1 LFLLIFY
8 FGEKVM
14 FLLIARLL
22 LAFLFVFAG
31 VQKLL
36 NFDSTSGFIDSTIE
50 KAQVPFYADASKEVA
65 DMKINFGDTLPF
77 LKPAADAS
85 LPDQAEAMIMKL
97 AGEKDYFS
105 LPDFLTAIAI
115 FIELIGGI
123 LIILGFATR
132 FFAVVIFLFLIPVNV
147 LFHGFWNITDAVLMQ
162 AEMMN
167 FIKNL
172 AIMGGL
178 LALAVA
184 GPGGLSLSGGD
195 SNRKSME
202 DDI

>member
-1 LFLLIFY
+1 
-8 FGEKVM
+8 M

-36 NFDSTSGFIDSTIE
+36 NFDATSGLINSTIE
-50 KAQVPFYADASKEVA
+50 KAQVPFYADLSKEV
-65 DMKINFGDTLPF
+65 DELKMDFGDSLPF
-77 LKPAADAS
+77 LQPKAQPET
-85 LPDQAEAMIMKL
+85 LPEAMETAEAMVMERT
-97 AGEKDYFS
+97 GEKAYFS
-105 LPDFLTAIAI
+105 LPDVLTSLAI
-115 FIELIGGI
+115 FIELIGGVF
-123 LIILGFATR
+123 IILGFGTR
-132 FFAVVIFLFLIPVNV
+132 FFAVVTFLFLIPVNV
-147 LFHGFWNITDAVLMQ
+147 LFHNFWSIADAALMQ
-162 AEMMN
+162 EQMLA

-195 SNRKSME
+195 RKSME
-202 DDI
+202 EDF

>member
-1 LFLLIFY
+1 
-8 FGEKVM
+8 M
-14 FLLIARLL
+14 FLLVARLL

-36 NFDSTSGFIDSTIE
+36 NFDATSGLINTTIE
-50 KAQVPFYADASKEVA
+50 NAQVPFYADASKEV
-65 DMKINFGDTLPF
+65 DELQMDFGDTLPF
-77 LKPAADAS
+77 LQPKAEPET
-85 LPDQAEAMIMKL
+85 LPEAMETAEAMVMEL
-97 AGEKDYFS
+97 TGERDYFS
-105 LPDFLTAIAI
+105 LSDLLTSLAI

-123 LIILGFATR
+123 FIILGFGTR

-147 LFHGFWNITDAVLMQ
+147 LFHGFWMAGMQ
-162 AEMMN
+162 EEMMA

-195 SNRKSME
+195 RKSME
-202 DDI
+202 DDF